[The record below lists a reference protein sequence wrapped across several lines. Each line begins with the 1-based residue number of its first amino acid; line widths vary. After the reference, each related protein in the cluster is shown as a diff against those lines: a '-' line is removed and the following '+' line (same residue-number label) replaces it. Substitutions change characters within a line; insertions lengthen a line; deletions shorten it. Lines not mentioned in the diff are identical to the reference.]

1 MSIRASSVRY
11 RSSGL
16 PYSSTSCLA
25 AFSCVSQTTTH
36 HSLLRYHWW
45 IGQDLDD
52 SYSHASR
59 RSSELDVW
67 LAYQNSSSNSLLQY
81 DKMTQRLRLISHERQ
96 CFTFIHNHKTTDDS
110 LTSTNVESLTLR
122 PNGAVFYAAYSCLID
137 TASSYETVPIGIP
150 RHLSFHAVLLLKT
163 R

>member
-59 RSSELDVW
+59 RSSELGVW

-96 CFTFIHNHKTTDDS
+96 RFTFIHNHKTRQLMT
-110 LTSTNVESLTLR
+110 VWQALTLN
-122 PNGAVFYAAYSCLID
+122 PWLCVQTAPSSTPHTAALS
-137 TASSYETVPIGIP
+137 TQPVPM
-150 RHLSFHAVLLLKT
+150 RLSL
-163 R
+163 